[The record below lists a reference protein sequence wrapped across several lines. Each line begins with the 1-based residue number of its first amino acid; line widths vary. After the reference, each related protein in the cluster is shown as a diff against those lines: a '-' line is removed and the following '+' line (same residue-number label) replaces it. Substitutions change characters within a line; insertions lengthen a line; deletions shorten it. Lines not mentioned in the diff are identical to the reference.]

1 MLIDLHT
8 HVNAA
13 EHLIGTK
20 FVDDCIRGGGSYDK
34 IIGGRER
41 HLAEEMTQADVA
53 CIMPLDAPES
63 GLVVPN
69 EYSAAY
75 QHDYPQRIVGFAS
88 VNPNQPD
95 AAERLRHAILVLGL
109 KGLKLGPIYQHFHP
123 LDEKKAYPVYAAAQR
138 LGIPIMWHM
147 GTSFVEKGP
156 LEYTRPIHI
165 DRVALD
171 FPNLKQVIAHLGHP
185 WEADTLVLI
194 RKQPNV
200 YADISALYYRPWQFY
215 NAMVLAMEYKVT
227 YKLFFGTDYPVTTPQ
242 STLEGFKVVQRFGLG
257 TGLPEI
263 PSSVFDGIVQR
274 NPLGILG
281 IKLG

>member
-8 HVNAA
+8 HVIAP
-13 EHLIGTK
+13 EHLVGTK
-20 FVDDCIRGGGSYDK
+20 FMEDCIRGGGSYEGMISGK
-34 IIGGRER
+34 ER
-41 HLAEEMTQADVA
+41 HWDQEMAQADAA
-53 CIMPLDAPES
+53 CVLALDAPES
-63 GLVVPN
+63 GVVVPN
-69 EYSAAY
+69 EYVAAY
-75 QHDYPQRIVGFAS
+75 QREHPDRIAGFAS
-88 VNPNQPD
+88 VNPNRPD
-95 AAERLRHAILVLGL
+95 APALLRHAVQTLGL
-109 KGLKLGPIYQHFHP
+109 KGLKLAPIYQHFHP
-123 LDEKKAYPVYAAAQR
+123 LDQKKAYPVYELAQR
-138 LGIPIMWHM
+138 LHIPVLWHM

-185 WEADTLVLI
+185 WEAETIVLI

-227 YKLFFGTDYPVTTPQ
+227 HKLFFGTDFPVTTPR
-242 STLEGFKVVQRFGLG
+242 STLEGFQAARRFGQG
-257 TGLPEI
+257 TGLPDL
-263 PSSVFDGIVQR
+263 PQTVFDSMARR
-274 NPLGILG
+274 NPLEILG